1 MDLKDRLNRLRPGG
15 SGDST
20 DGSDSPPVKK
30 TLDSMIKRPEGSGPA
45 RREMSERPQ
54 ELLTQYGGPGAES
67 LESMRVAYN
76 ANPDNLG
83 IANVLA
89 GMLYTAQE
97 YRDAGEIYQR
107 ILSRDSTDGR
117 AWLQLAN
124 CQVAQQDWKEAF
136 RSYVWALQYIDD
148 PVLKQKAQERMS
160 AVEAAMN
167 QEDQGGGSLP
177 W

>member
-15 SGDST
+15 
-20 DGSDSPPVKK
+20 DGSDPPKEKK
-30 TLDSMIKRPEGSGPA
+30 TLEGLINKSAPSGSSRSNLAPP
-45 RREMSERPQ
+45 PQ
-54 ELLTQYGGPGAES
+54 ELLTHYGGPGAES

-97 YRDAGEIYQR
+97 YREAAEIYQR
-107 ILSRDSTDGR
+107 ILSRDSSDGR

-167 QEDQGGGSLP
+167 AEDQGGGGSGLP